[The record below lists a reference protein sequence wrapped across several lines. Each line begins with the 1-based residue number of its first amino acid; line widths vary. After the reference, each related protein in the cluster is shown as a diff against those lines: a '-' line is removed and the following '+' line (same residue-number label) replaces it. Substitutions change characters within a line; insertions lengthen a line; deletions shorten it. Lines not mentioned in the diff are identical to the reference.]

1 MSLTLQLDV
10 ELETQI
16 RVLAAQQGVTPE
28 RWLLEDIRSRLLS
41 NDETALL
48 QRILQGQ
55 TETFW
60 THYRELI
67 AKRQA
72 ATITSNELTDLIEL
86 SDELEL
92 QNAGR
97 IEALVQLAT
106 LRKQDVHSL
115 CAELGLAPVVVG
127 A

>member
-1 MSLTLQLDV
+1 MSLTLQIDA

-28 RWLLEDIRSRLLS
+28 RWVLEDIRSRLVS
-41 NDETALL
+41 NDETVLL

-60 THYRELI
+60 THYRKLI

-72 ATITSNELTDLIEL
+72 ATITSSELTELIEL

-97 IEALVQLAT
+97 IEALVQLAA
-106 LRKQDVHSL
+106 LRKQDVQSL
-115 CAELGLAPVVVG
+115 RAELGLTPVVVG